1 MGMIK
6 CVSIEPVRVEIE
18 KDGATYEGYIHSS
31 GVNVELATAA
41 AAIVA
46 NNLRGED
53 LLLDNKG
60 DLILSFQRNMF
71 IGNTVRDLTALWFGL
86 HPDKVLLSDL
96 NHSFRTGSYPYV
108 ELRDIQRFYKDW
120 GSS

>member
-1 MGMIK
+1 MVLIK

-31 GVNVELATAA
+31 GVNVELAAAA

-53 LLLDNKG
+53 LLLNSKG
-60 DLILSFQRNMF
+60 DIALGFKLRVF

-86 HPDKVLLSDL
+86 YLGEVLFSDL
-96 NHSFRTGSYPYV
+96 SHRFCAGSYPYV
-108 ELRDIQRFYKDW
+108 ELRDIQRFHKDW